1 MFAKVDDSETHNPGY
16 KFNEWE
22 MRGVPVRL
30 ELGMR
35 DINASEVKVVVRH
48 SGEKFQASWDGLT
61 ESMQQLL
68 EAIHQQMYQK
78 AEAARDEHLKTVS
91 NWDDFMAALN
101 NRDICLADWC
111 DEKECEE
118 RIKDV
123 SKEESLKA
131 MEEMNE
137 DEALLTGSAKTLCI
151 PY

>member
-1 MFAKVDDSETHNPGY
+1 MIHSDNKGLVLPPKVAQTQFIIIPIRKKTDDMSVLSNKAHEIAAQLREGGMFAKVDDSETHNPGY

-68 EAIHQQMYQK
+68 ETIH
-78 AEAARDEHLKTVS
+78 
-91 NWDDFMAALN
+91 
-101 NRDICLADWC
+101 
-111 DEKECEE
+111 
-118 RIKDV
+118 
-123 SKEESLKA
+123 
-131 MEEMNE
+131 
-137 DEALLTGSAKTLCI
+137 
-151 PY
+151 